1 MIKILLSALLF
12 SLALPV
18 SANPKTKED
27 QAWDRVTANF
37 YLMGGL
43 MSTCLAHKEG
53 YISDIEKEDLM
64 RFNIKMHR
72 ELHPKSGFYISDQ
85 VDKFKK
91 VRKNF
96 PDCYRELK

>member
-1 MIKILLSALLF
+1 MKKIVLLFLSALIFPTSVNAEKKDNL
-12 SLALPV
+12 
-18 SANPKTKED
+18 
-27 QAWDRVTANF
+27 AWDRVTANF

-91 VRKNF
+91 SQNKF
-96 PDCYRELK
+96 PRLLSRT